1 MKNKSILQQTKECY
15 LCRLKVEKAG
25 YFGQLPSTGLHKHH
39 FMHGTANRK
48 LAEKYGLYAY
58 VCERFHHEHG
68 EESPH
73 GNPAVDLML
82 KQTAQRAFEE
92 KYGEDRWREVFL
104 KSYKDMEGAAYID
117 DGGNI
122 RTP

>member
-15 LCRLKVEKAG
+15 LCRLKAEKAG

-58 VCERFHHEHG
+58 VCERFHHEYG

-82 KQTAQRAFEE
+82 KQTAQRYLRKSTE
-92 KYGEDRWREVFL
+92 KT
-104 KSYKDMEGAAYID
+104 
-117 DGGNI
+117 GGGGFFSKELQGHGRRRI
-122 RTP
+122 YR